1 MVRGQVLA
9 PALLAA
15 LLGACLAFLSL
26 YPLPGWGPD
35 FGSAFTGHHVL
46 GRSPGEVWRDIGQGD
61 AHPPLY
67 YLLAWAWLR
76 GKTSHGLDGLLL
88 LAREERTLSLI
99 FQLLLGA
106 TLAAGGYLLGK
117 GPGAMAALGL
127 ALASRV
133 WPEGPDFRMYP
144 LAAAW
149 VTLAAVAYLRNRP
162 FAGSLFGALA
172 LYTHYLSGLLLLPY
186 ALFALSRSWRGQ
198 GARSLLALA
207 PYGLFLP
214 WVPWLLGQIGAGRSL
229 PWMRPEP
236 EAVFGF
242 ALNAWPGPVL
252 LLAATGLLPLALRR
266 RVPLALLLALA
277 ALYTWYLVSLGINVV
292 MGSRYLLPFVPL
304 VALGLAEAAGTLS
317 QEGFR
322 RLALLLGVVFLL
334 AGFAYSRYGR
344 PAEPVEDYWKYGYLS
359 LVLVREGKVEAVY
372 LQDGRYR
379 FLLPQALREEGLP
392 PERLYIGSL
401 PQSPNPSLL
410 VRYKGT
416 PPLLDP
422 YTPALQRWAEEVA
435 PPRRI
440 YEDRRGEVWFLPGTR
455 GGRGHPDPYHSSWSS
470 KEGATRRGLR
480 SLSPA
485 TEKRQVNSRTSL
497 PRRTFR

>member
-1 MVRGQVLA
+1 VVGLRVFAPVL
-9 PALLAA
+9 PAA
-15 LLGACLAFLSL
+15 LLGVCLAFLSL

-35 FGSAFTGHHVL
+35 FDNAFTGHHVL
-46 GRSPGEVWRDIGQGD
+46 GRSPGEVWRGIGQGD

-76 GKTSHGLDGLLL
+76 EKAFQGLDGLLL
-88 LAREERTLSLI
+88 LAHEARTLSLI

-106 TLAAGGYLLGK
+106 ALAAGGYLLGRW
-117 GPGAMAALGL
+117 PGAMAALGL

-133 WPEGPDFRMYP
+133 WPEGPDLRMYP

-149 VTLAAVAYLRNRP
+149 TALAAVAYLRDRP
-162 FAGSLFGALA
+162 FAGSLFGTLA

-214 WVPWLLGQIGAGRSL
+214 WAPWLLGQIRGGHSL
-229 PWMRPEP
+229 SWLRPEP

-252 LLAATGLLPLALRR
+252 LLAAVGLLPLALRR
-266 RVPLALLLALA
+266 RLPLALPLALA
-277 ALYTWYLVSLGINVV
+277 ALYTWYLASLGINVV
-292 MGSRYLLPFVPL
+292 MGGRYLFPFVPL
-304 VALGLAEAAGTLS
+304 VALGLAEAVGTLS
-317 QEGFR
+317 REGFR
-322 RLALLLGVVFLL
+322 RLALLLGATLL
-334 AGFAYSRYGR
+334 LVGFAYGRYGR
-344 PAEPVEDYWKYGYLS
+344 PTEPVEDYWKCGYLS
-359 LVLVREGKVEAVY
+359 LTLVRKHGVEAVY
-372 LQDGRYR
+372 LQEGRYR
-379 FLLPQALREEGLP
+379 LLLPQALREEGLP
-392 PERLYIGSL
+392 PERLYIGGL

-416 PPLLDP
+416 SPLLDP

-440 YEDRRGEVWFLPGTR
+440 YEDGRGEVWFLPGPR
-455 GGRGHPDPYHSSWSS
+455 GGRDRLEGPPGSS
-470 KEGATRRGLR
+470 R
-480 SLSPA
+480 
-485 TEKRQVNSRTSL
+485 
-497 PRRTFR
+497 

>member
-1 MVRGQVLA
+1 LPRRATAVVGGKVLA
-9 PALLAA
+9 PAFLAA

-26 YPLPGWGPD
+26 YPLPDWGPD
-35 FGSAFTGHHVL
+35 FDNAFTGHHVL
-46 GRSPGEVWRDIGQGD
+46 GRSPGKVWRGIGQGD
-61 AHPPLY
+61 AHLPLY

-76 GKTSHGLDGLLL
+76 EKTFQGLDGLLL
-88 LAREERTLSLI
+88 LACEERTLSLI

-106 TLAAGGYLLGK
+106 TLAGAGYLLGK

-127 ALASRV
+127 ALASRI
-133 WPEGPDFRMYP
+133 WPEGPDLRMYP

-149 VTLAAVAYLRNRP
+149 TALAAVAYLRDRP
-162 FAGSLFGALA
+162 FFGSLFGALA

-186 ALFALSRSWRGQ
+186 ALFALSHSWKER
-198 GARSLLALA
+198 GARSLLFLT

-214 WVPWLLGQIGAGRSL
+214 WVPWLLGQIRAGHSL
-229 PWMRPEP
+229 PWLRPEP
-236 EAVFGF
+236 EAVFRL
-242 ALNAWPGPVL
+242 ALDAWPGPVL
-252 LLAATGLLPLALRR
+252 LLAAVGLLPLALRR

-277 ALYTWYLVSLGINVV
+277 ALYTWYLVSLGVNVV
-292 MGSRYLLPFVPL
+292 MGGRYLLPFVPL
-304 VALGLAEAAGTLS
+304 VALGLAEAVGTLS

-322 RLALLLGVVFLL
+322 RLALLLGAMLL
-334 AGFAYSRYGR
+334 LVGFAYSRYGR

-359 LVLVREGKVEAVY
+359 LALVQKHGVEAVY
-372 LQDGRYR
+372 LQEGRYEL
-379 FLLPQALREEGLP
+379 LLPQALREEGLP

-422 YTPALQRWAEEVA
+422 YTPALQRWAEEIA

-440 YEDRRGEVWFLPGTR
+440 YEDGRGEVWFLPGPR
-455 GGRGHPDPYHSSWSS
+455 GERGRLERPPGSS
-470 KEGATRRGLR
+470 R
-480 SLSPA
+480 
-485 TEKRQVNSRTSL
+485 
-497 PRRTFR
+497 

>member
-1 MVRGQVLA
+1 VVGHRVLT

-35 FGSAFTGHHVL
+35 FDNAFTGYYVL
-46 GRSPGEVWRDIGQGD
+46 GKSPGEVWRSIGQSD

-76 GKTSHGLDGLLL
+76 EKTFQGLDGLLL
-88 LAREERTLSLI
+88 LAHEERKLSLI

-106 TLAAGGYLLGK
+106 ALAGGGYLLGRW
-117 GPGAMAALGL
+117 PGAMAALGL
-127 ALASRV
+127 ALASEV
-133 WPEGPDFRMYP
+133 WPKGPDLRMYP

-149 VTLAAVAYLRNRP
+149 ATLAAVAYLRDRP
-162 FAGSLFGALA
+162 FAGSLFGTLA

-214 WVPWLLGQIGAGRSL
+214 WVPWLLRQISSGHSFSWL
-229 PWMRPEP
+229 RPEP
-236 EAVFGF
+236 EAVFDY

-252 LLAATGLLPLALRR
+252 LLAAVGLLPLALRR
-266 RVPLALLLALA
+266 RLPLAVPLALA

-292 MGSRYLLPFVPL
+292 MGGRYLLPFVPL
-304 VALGLAEAAGTLS
+304 VALGLAEAVGALGR
-317 QEGFR
+317 EGFR
-322 RLALLLGVVFLL
+322 RLALLLGATFLL

-344 PAEPVEDYWKYGYLS
+344 LAEPVENYWKYGYLS
-359 LVLVREGKVEAVY
+359 LVLVREQKVEAVY
-372 LQDGRYR
+372 LQEGRYQL
-379 FLLPQALREEGLP
+379 LLPQALREEGLP

-422 YTPALQRWAEEVA
+422 HTPTLQRWAEEVA

-440 YEDRRGEVWFLPGTR
+440 YEDGWGEVWFLPGPR
-455 GGRGHPDPYHSSWSS
+455 GGRGHPEMPPGSS
-470 KEGATRRGLR
+470 R
-480 SLSPA
+480 
-485 TEKRQVNSRTSL
+485 
-497 PRRTFR
+497 

>member
-1 MVRGQVLA
+1 VVGRRVLA

-35 FGSAFTGHHVL
+35 FGNAFTGYHVL
-46 GRSPGEVWRDIGQGD
+46 GKGPGEVWRGIGQND

-76 GKTSHGLDGLLL
+76 GKTFHGLDGLLL
-88 LAREERTLSLI
+88 LAYEERVLSLI

-106 TLAAGGYLLGK
+106 AGAGGGYLLGRW
-117 GPGAMAALGL
+117 PGAMAALGL
-127 ALASRV
+127 ALASEV
-133 WPEGPDFRMYP
+133 WPKGPDFRMYP

-149 VTLAAVAYLRNRP
+149 TTLAAVAYLRDRP

-172 LYTHYLSGLLLLPY
+172 LYTHYLPGLLLLPY
-186 ALFALSRSWRGQ
+186 ALFALSRSWKER
-198 GARSLLALA
+198 GARSLLVLA

-252 LLAATGLLPLALRR
+252 LLAAVGLLPLALRR
-266 RVPLALLLALA
+266 RLPLALLLALS
-277 ALYTWYLVSLGINVV
+277 ALYTWYLASLGINVV

-304 VALGLAEAAGTLS
+304 VALGLAEAVGTLS
-317 QEGFR
+317 REGFA
-322 RLALLLGVVFLL
+322 RLASLLGATLLLV
-334 AGFAYSRYGR
+334 GFAYSRYGR

-359 LVLVREGKVEAVY
+359 LALVRGGKVEAVY

-416 PPLLDP
+416 PSLLDP
-422 YTPALQRWAEEVA
+422 YTPALQRWAEEMA
-435 PPRRI
+435 PPRHI
-440 YEDRRGEVWFLPGTR
+440 YEDRRGEVWFLPGPR
-455 GGRGHPDPYHSSWSS
+455 GERGRLEGPPGSS
-470 KEGATRRGLR
+470 R
-480 SLSPA
+480 
-485 TEKRQVNSRTSL
+485 
-497 PRRTFR
+497 